1 MKIVDYVFVFYVYFS
16 LSRHFSIARGVKF
29 APGYILYVAEN

>member
-16 LSRHFSIARGVKF
+16 LSRHFSISREVKF
-29 APGYILYVAEN
+29 ALGYILYVAEN

>member
-16 LSRHFSIARGVKF
+16 MSRHFCIAREVKF
-29 APGYILYVAEN
+29 ALGYILNVAEN

>member
-16 LSRHFSIARGVKF
+16 MSRHFCIARGVKF
-29 APGYILYVAEN
+29 ALGYILYVAEN

>member
-16 LSRHFSIARGVKF
+16 MSRHFGITREVKF
-29 APGYILYVAEN
+29 ASGYILYVAEN

>member
-16 LSRHFSIARGVKF
+16 MSRHFSIAREVKF
-29 APGYILYVAEN
+29 ALGYILYVAEN